1 MGNGFYS
8 CSVPMN
14 PDMDKFDFIMEDED
28 VSASF
33 EMPEIY
39 YDGFSDPDDEE
50 PMFEWSGDSV
60 LVKRGNHIVKY
71 TAISFYD
78 VLLKKESGGTMWVN
92 GKVANIEGVSA
103 DEVLN
108 YRLANEY
115 RVTEYDLEKSEK
127 RHYKVVLEETTAM
140 AESECRTFDEYF
152 EKG

>member
-1 MGNGFYS
+1 MSKCYCS
-8 CSVPMN
+8 ASVPMN
-14 PDMDKFDFIMEDED
+14 PDMDKFDFITEDED

-50 PMFEWSGDSV
+50 PMFGWSGDSV

-78 VLLKKESGGTMWVN
+78 VLLKKESGGTVWVN
-92 GKVANIEGVSA
+92 GQVANIEGVSA

-140 AESECRTFDEYF
+140 AESECRKFDEYF